1 MKHIEK
7 IIAVVMLVF
16 AVGFNLWLYR
26 LEPTAL
32 SDPNDNTFQFA
43 LVDRTNQ
50 MWDFAAKECVKTPFT
65 YPLCFVGYMVDHWV
79 PNWAQGYNLP
89 YYYSHVPQI
98 VIVASYKLIAPVLG
112 AMSLFTYYHWIIY
125 LLLCLFPISVFLG
138 LKIIRTSWLTAGIG
152 ALLASQ
158 LSTDGLYGLDPP
170 SFLWRGY
177 GLSSQMFA
185 MIWMPLAV
193 AYAYRF
199 LMLTWQSQ
207 FNWQTAAYME
217 YLAITRPFALA
228 IRTLRQRFTKTKRH
242 GTYSDTELETA
253 PELRRL
259 FWLAAGFGILTTAGH
274 LGIGIMTIFSIGFLG
289 LSPVI
294 MAIMDKQPIKEIY
307 YLLIKQSVRILL
319 LVGVVVFFLGYWI
332 IPTQLH
338 GNYHNIS
345 VWDPVW
351 KFDSY
356 GWGEVMNMFFNGA
369 LFDFGRSPIVTG
381 LVLLGA
387 FACFVISKNNGK
399 STDKEALT
407 GNNQQSSP
415 THLPFVPFTFLFVF
429 WMLFFFGRA
438 TWGGLIDLIPGMKE
452 VHLSRFIV
460 GLHMAGLFLAPIG
473 FIWVIELLGTHIVR
487 LLAYAAKLPAL
498 RTNTGLGLMVLW
510 ISTAAGIAWLFPSIY
525 VQTIRYNDLNN
536 KLIVQANDNFVRE
549 KPFLDEIFATFRS
562 LPGARIYAGRAGWGS
577 KFEIAETPYNMMLS
591 TYGLSTVMWLP
602 ETWSMN
608 SDTEQFFSED
618 VENNYNLYNIR
629 YVVTPPNIEPKT
641 FWTPIKETSEW
652 KLYEVKST
660 TGYITTGTNS
670 MVVSTSKETLINMV
684 HLWIQSPQ
692 HVDKLYPELSFKKKI
707 SSQLPVIRMLDEV
720 TYQTTD
726 GQQKNIF
733 ADPPL
738 VTGVTPNIA
747 EAEEK
752 NIADMIFS
760 TTITVNEPC
769 INCIVILRH
778 TDHPNW
784 QVKLNGKPVDH
795 FTVFPFF
802 VAARIPGPGTYNVE
816 FSYKPSLLK
825 MLMLSVAGVA
835 GLVLCWGVFLSKG
848 KRR

>member
-1 MKHIEK
+1 
-7 IIAVVMLVF
+7 MLVF

-26 LEPTAL
+26 LEPTTL

-50 MWDFAAKECVKTPFT
+50 MWDFAAKECAKTPFT
-65 YPLCFVGYMVDHWV
+65 YPLCFIGYMVDHWV

-89 YYYSHVPQI
+89 YYYSHIPQI
-98 VIVASYKLIAPVLG
+98 AIVASYKLFTPILG
-112 AMSLFTYYHWIIY
+112 ALTLFTYYHWIIY
-125 LLLCLFPISVFLG
+125 LLLCVFPLSVFLG

-177 GLSSQMFA
+177 GLSSQLFA
-185 MIWMPLAV
+185 MVWMPLAI

-199 LMLTWQSQ
+199 LTLPGLLQYR
-207 FNWQTAAYME
+207 WQTAAYTE
-217 YLAITRPFALA
+217 WLAITRPFALVIQT
-228 IRTLRQRFTKTKRH
+228 IRNRLAPGRKRFNLPDEPEH
-242 GTYSDTELETA
+242 A

-274 LGIGIMTIFSIGFLG
+274 LGIGIMTIFSLGFLG
-289 LSPVI
+289 ISPII
-294 MAIMDKQPIKEIY
+294 MAIMEKQPIKEIFGI
-307 YLLIKQSVRILL
+307 LMKQSVRILL
-319 LVGVVVFFLGYWI
+319 LAGSVVFFLSYWI

-356 GWGEVMNMFFNGA
+356 GWNEILNMFFNGE
-369 LFDFGRSPIVTG
+369 LFDFGRAPIMTG
-381 LVLLGA
+381 MVLIGA
-387 FACFVISKNNGK
+387 FACFLITKIQDD
-399 STDKEALT
+399 STEHHVAT
-407 GNNQQSSP
+407 TNQQPAISNQQ
-415 THLPFVPFTFLFVF
+415 TIVPFMPFTFLLVF

-438 TWGGLIDLIPGMKE
+438 TWGGLIDMIPGMKD

-460 GLHMAGLFLAPIG
+460 GVHMAGLFLAPIG
-473 FIWVIELLGTHIVR
+473 FIWIIEHISLIIVR

-510 ISTAAGIAWLFPSIY
+510 ISTAAGVAWLFPSVYI
-525 VQTIRYNDLNN
+525 QTVRYNDLNN
-536 KLIVQANDNFVRE
+536 KLIVQANGNFE
-549 KPFLDEIFATFRS
+549 KDKPYMDELFATLRG
-562 LPGARIYAGRAGWGS
+562 LPGGRIYAGRAGWGS

-618 VENNYNLYNIR
+618 VENNYDLYNIR
-629 YVVTPPNIEPKT
+629 YVVTPPNIEPKP
-641 FWTPIKETSEW
+641 FWTPVKETAKW
-652 KLYEVKST
+652 KLYEVQST

-670 MVVSTSKETLINMV
+670 MVVSLGKETYINIV

-692 HVDKLYPELSFKKKI
+692 HVDKLYPEFTFQKKI

-738 VTGVTPNIA
+738 VTGVTTKIA
-747 EAEEK
+747 ETEEK

-760 TTITVNEPC
+760 STVTVTDPC
-769 INCIVILRH
+769 VNCIVILRH

-784 QVKLNGKPVDH
+784 QVKLNGKRVER

-802 VAARIPGPGTYNVE
+802 VAARLPGPGTYNVE

-825 MLMLSVAGVA
+825 MTLLSAAGIA
-835 GLVLCWGVFLSKG
+835 GLLFSWGIILS
-848 KRR
+848 RRKSL